1 VREFVSELL
10 IDRLV
15 DWGVDTVFGL
25 PGDGADGVLGVFRRR
40 ADRIRLVLVHHE
52 EAAAFMATG
61 YAKTTGKLGVCLA
74 TTGPGAIHLLN
85 GLYDAK
91 LDHQPVLAITEL
103 PDSQL
108 LGTSFRQEL
117 RLEQVFEDVAG
128 YNVRVDVPV
137 QIPAVVDIAVGH
149 AMARGTVSHITFS
162 HDLDTGVDTSYWA
175 AMTPSGTP
183 ATAPVFM
190 PAPGVPPAA
199 ELEQAAAVLNQG
211 SRRAV
216 LVGVGGLD
224 ARAELLA
231 VAGRLASPIVKS
243 LPGKAAVPDDHPLT
257 TGCIGALG
265 TGPSEEALAGA
276 DTLLVVGTNFPYARH
291 LPDPGKVRTVQIET
305 DLARLTAGSDS
316 EVPLIGDAAET
327 LQALLPMLRQAD
339 DRSFLEQAQAG
350 MARWREQLAAA
361 EDGGEASHAAGK
373 PASHAAGG
381 GASRAAGKVAS
392 HASGELAPG
401 ASGGGAG
408 PVRPQY
414 LARVVDRLAA
424 GDAVLCSDSGT
435 VATWSARHFDVRG
448 DRHYL
453 LSANLAT
460 MAAGLPYAVA
470 AQWARPGRQCIAYV
484 GSEGFA
490 KLMAEFLTAV
500 QHRLPVKVVVSNAS
514 RLGQLLEP
522 LRSPPAADFAAWAQ
536 ACGGLGIRVEQA
548 EAVEPAV
555 RAILDHPGPALV
567 DVLVDPDELPEP
579 VGART
584 GPS

>member
-1 VREFVSELL
+1 MREFVSELL

-25 PGDGADGVLGVFRRR
+25 PGDGADGILGVFRRR
-40 ADRIRLVLVHHE
+40 ADRIRLVLVQHE

-61 YAKTTGKLGVCLA
+61 YAKATRRLGVCLA
-74 TTGPGAIHLLN
+74 TSGPGAIHLLT

-103 PDSQL
+103 LDSQL

-117 RLEQVFEDVAG
+117 RLDQVFKDVAD

-137 QIPAVVDIAVGH
+137 QVPAVVDIAVGH
-149 AMARGTVSHITFS
+149 AMARGTVSHITFP
-162 HDLDTGVDTSYWA
+162 HDLKPGIDTSYWV
-175 AMTPSGTP
+175 AMTPSTTP

-190 PAPGVPPAA
+190 PAPGVPPAS
-199 ELEQAAAVLNQG
+199 ELELAAAVLNEG

-216 LVGVGGLD
+216 LVGVGGFD

-231 VAGRLASPIVKS
+231 VADRLASPIVKS

-257 TGCIGALG
+257 TGCIGVLG

-276 DTLLVVGTNFPYARH
+276 DTLLVVGTNFPYADH
-291 LPDPGKVRTVQIET
+291 LPDPGKVRTVQIQT
-305 DLARLTAGSDS
+305 DLARLTAGPDT

-327 LQALLPMLRQAD
+327 LQALLPMLHPTD
-339 DRSFLEQAQAG
+339 DRSFLDRAQAG

-361 EDGGEASHAAGK
+361 EHGDQAS
-373 PASHAAGG
+373 
-381 GASRAAGKVAS
+381 
-392 HASGELAPG
+392 
-401 ASGGGAG
+401 
-408 PVRPQY
+408 PVRPQF

-448 DRHYL
+448 GRHYL

-460 MAAGLPYAVA
+460 MAAGLPYAIA
-470 AQWARPGRQCIAYV
+470 AQWAYPGRQCIAYT

-490 KLMAEFLTAV
+490 QLMAEFLTAAE
-500 QHRLPVKVVVSNAS
+500 QRLPVKVVVSNAA
-514 RLGQLLEP
+514 RPGRLLEP
-522 LRSPPAADFAAWAQ
+522 GTAPNPDFALWAR
-536 ACGGLGIRVEQA
+536 ACGGLGIRVERS
-548 EAVEPAV
+548 EEVEPAV
-555 RAILDHPGPALV
+555 RAVLGHPGPALV
-567 DVLVDPDELPEP
+567 DVLVDPAELPEP
-579 VGART
+579 HGTGAGT
-584 GPS
+584 GPA